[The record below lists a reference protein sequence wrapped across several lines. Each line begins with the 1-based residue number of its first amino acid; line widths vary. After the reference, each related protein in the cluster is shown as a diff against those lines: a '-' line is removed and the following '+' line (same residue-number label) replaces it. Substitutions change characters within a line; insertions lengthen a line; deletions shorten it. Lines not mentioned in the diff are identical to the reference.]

1 VGCIFVI
8 LLFVST
14 RGAIVFWWIV
24 DADRWRSAFE
34 SAWVPV
40 LGFFF
45 LPATTL
51 VYVMVAPTG
60 NVSRYDL
67 IWIGLAFLGD
77 MATHANHFR
86 HWRRNKALAS

>member
-1 VGCIFVI
+1 MGCIFVI

-14 RGAIVFWWIV
+14 RGAIIFWWLV
-24 DADRWRSAFE
+24 DPDRWQSAFAN
-34 SAWVPV
+34 SWVPV
-40 LGFFF
+40 LGFFV

-60 NVSRYDL
+60 KVSSYDM

-77 MATHANHFR
+77 MASHFNHYR
-86 HWRRNKALAS
+86 QWQRRQALAT

>member
-1 VGCIFVI
+1 MGCIFTI

-14 RGAIVFWWIV
+14 RGAIVFWWLV
-24 DADRWRSAFE
+24 NPERWQSAFE
-34 SAWVPV
+34 SGWVPV
-40 LGFFF
+40 VGFIF

-60 NVSRYDL
+60 KVSQYDL

-77 MATHANHFR
+77 MVSDFHHFQNWKQKR
-86 HWRRNKALAS
+86 AITA

>member
-1 VGCIFVI
+1 MGCIFVI

-14 RGAIVFWWIV
+14 RGAIIFWWLV
-24 DADRWRSAFE
+24 DSDRWQSAYAN
-34 SAWVPV
+34 AWVPI

-45 LPATTL
+45 FPATTL

-67 IWIGLAFLGD
+67 VWIGLAFLGD
-77 MATHANHFR
+77 MATHFNHFR
-86 HWRRNKALAS
+86 HWRRRQAVTT